1 MLKTKKD
8 IRNDLKE
15 EEYKKQIE
23 TLEKQIQ
30 ELANANG
37 IVILKQLPNGEME
50 LNGKTFNNTTQVT
63 YYNSSKATYGELTM
77 FRAGEEVKQREI
89 NKLISQH
96 ADVVDELNV
105 TIDKLQQEIKKLHE
119 QYDFESKR
127 YIERCQDLN
136 DAIEKIHRPK
146 SINEIKKIKNK
157 DKTIQDN
164 KEVFDAQIEDLK
176 KTYEAIIKGLT
187 DDVKTWRKRFLSFN
201 NITLDGT
208 INTKYGVVEASN
220 KDDK

>member
-136 DAIEKIHRPK
+136 DAIEKI
-146 SINEIKKIKNK
+146 KNK